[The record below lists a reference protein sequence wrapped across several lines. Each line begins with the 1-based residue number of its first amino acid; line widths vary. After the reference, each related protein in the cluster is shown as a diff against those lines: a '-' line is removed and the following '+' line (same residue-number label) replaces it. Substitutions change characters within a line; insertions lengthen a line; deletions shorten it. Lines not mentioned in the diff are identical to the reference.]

1 MEIYFIWRKRYVNI
15 VDGDMGGANVKQ
27 RVSSK
32 VVKEAALDKLKER
45 GVTIQDI
52 ADIVYDMQVPYND
65 KLTMEQCIDSVYKV
79 LEKREIQNAILVGV
93 ELDVLAEKN
102 LLSEPLQSLIEKDEG
117 LFGIDETVALGSVLG
132 YGSIAITTFGYL
144 DKHKV
149 GIIKKLDTKTGDGGV
164 HTFLDDLVAGIAAS
178 ASGRIA
184 HRLRD
189 LEDKEDELNF
199 IDEEKIER
207 ENVS

>member
-1 MEIYFIWRKRYVNI
+1 MKKRVPSNE
-15 VDGDMGGANVKQ
+15 
-27 RVSSK
+27 
-32 VVKEAALDKLKER
+32 VKEVALEKLKER

-52 ADIVYDMQVPYND
+52 ADIVYEMQLPYND
-65 KLTMEQCIDSVYKV
+65 QLTMEQCINSVNKV

-93 ELDVLAEKN
+93 ELDVLAEKKM
-102 LLSEPLQSLIEKDEG
+102 LSEPLQSLIETDEG

-144 DKHKV
+144 DKHKI
-149 GIIKKLDTKTGDGGV
+149 GIIKKLDTKTGKGV

-189 LEDKEDELNF
+189 MEDHNGEFEEKGRDKENL
-199 IDEEKIER
+199 KQ
-207 ENVS
+207 ENAS